1 MRLQDYVQI
10 AAAAELLG
18 VAPNTLRNWERTGKI
33 RVYRH
38 PINNY
43 RLYKRADL
51 VSLLASIETNPLTS
65 STPEKDAG
73 I

>member
-1 MRLQDYVQI
+1 MRLQDYTHI

-18 VAPNTLRNWERTGKI
+18 VAPNTLRNWQRSGKI

-51 VSLLASIETNPLTS
+51 AALFAAIESDTHQMRAPSNDGNS
-65 STPEKDAG
+65 
-73 I
+73 